1 MSSTLSSSKNGDE
14 FVSGVNSFFEFLAKR
29 ARLFVALGV
38 VVLIGSAIF
47 AFNANRKSEKTDAGR
62 NALYLA
68 QKSLD
73 TQLAVL
79 AKAAAPAAPSTPAS
93 KGSAEK
99 AAKPADPEVV
109 AFQKMNV
116 DTQFADAVGKF
127 KAVAQDYGSTRPG
140 LEAMLILGK
149 LYLNHGEPQKA
160 EEWFHQ
166 AVEHG
171 QNGMDRASAWSN
183 VGYADENQ
191 NKYKDSLDAFDKAV
205 GMGEASLKGDL
216 LLSKARVFEELKDNA
231 QAKSTYEQIQSLLP
245 NTEYAKLADSF
256 KSRLK

>member
-1 MSSTLSSSKNGDE
+1 MSSTFSSSKSGDE

-29 ARLFVALGV
+29 AKLFVVLGV
-38 VVLIGSAIF
+38 VVLIGAAIF
-47 AFNANRKSEKTDAGR
+47 AFNANRKSEKTDQGR

-73 TQLAVL
+73 TQLLAL
-79 AKAAAPAAPSTPAS
+79 AKAAAPAPPATATPAV
-93 KGSAEK
+93 K
-99 AAKPADPEVV
+99 AAPVDPETI

-116 DTQFADAVGKF
+116 DTQFADAIGKF
-127 KAVAQDYGSTRPG
+127 KAVAADYGSTRPG

-160 EEWFHQ
+160 EDWFRQ
-166 AVEHG
+166 ATEHG
-171 QNGMDRASAWSN
+171 QSGLDRASSWAN

-191 NKYKDSLDAFDKAV
+191 AKYKEALDAFDKAFAV
-205 GMGEASLKGDL
+205 GEGFAQGDL
-216 LLSKARVFEELKDNA
+216 LLSKARIFEEMKDNV
-231 QAKSTYEQIQSLLP
+231 QAKATYEQIQSLLP
-245 NTEYAKLADSF
+245 NTEYAKLADSY